1 MFRRQDTFR
10 RQDNTKQ
17 ISTPGINIRR
27 NYKWDIRIIGGERA
41 AHLVLESF
49 PNTQNREQ
57 ININKGNISSIVPVG
72 GEEGGGETQVW
83 APP

>member
-1 MFRRQDTFR
+1 M
-10 RQDNTKQ
+10 
-17 ISTPGINIRR
+17 G
-27 NYKWDIRIIGGERA
+27 GGERA

-72 GEEGGGETQVW
+72 GEEGGETQPW
-83 APP
+83 APPLTMDLWKSKPVLYQKEKQIMK